1 MGEIRYKIDVLEA
14 LKIHGWSTYRLGSKG
29 EKVIGE
35 RTIQALRERKPVT
48 FEILA
53 RLCRL
58 LDCQPGDL
66 LEYVPDDPATQGQP
80 PADPIA
86 QP

>member
-1 MGEIRYKIDVLEA
+1 MGEIRYKIDVLKA
-14 LKIHGWSTYRLGSKG
+14 LKINGWSAYRLGPRG
-29 EKVIGE
+29 EKIIGD
-35 RTIQALRERKPVT
+35 RTLQALRERKPVT

-58 LDCQPGDL
+58 LDCQPGDI
-66 LEYVPDDPATQGQP
+66 LEYVPDDPSQDQP
-80 PADPIA
+80 PADQAA

>member
-14 LKIHGWSTYRLGSKG
+14 LKIHGWSTYRVGSKG

-66 LEYVPDDPATQGQP
+66 LEYVPDDPSQGQP
-80 PADPIA
+80 PADQAA